1 MAKRPGSFTSV
12 AQPVRSLWSRFAFGL
27 LLAAAFGLMLL
38 GKADVILVEK
48 LRTTV
53 SDALGPVLEVASR
66 PAASISDAAE
76 SLRELRDIRAENS
89 RLRIENARL
98 ERWQHVARR
107 LEAENRA
114 LRAVTNYIPPPTA
127 GFITARVIAD
137 AGGAFVRSALIN
149 AGRAE
154 GIRPGLAAVSGEG
167 LVGGVVETGE
177 HHARVLLITD
187 LNSQIP
193 VLVERTRDPAVL
205 VGDNTRAP
213 DLQYLPQ
220 NARILPGDRVV
231 TSGHGGVF
239 PAGLAVGVVTLVEE
253 RKIEVQPFVDWNRLE
268 YVRLLDFGLEG
279 VVRPGRGETPTFG
292 LMVERN
298 ERRLTIP
305 GLTDR

>member
-27 LLAAAFGLMLL
+27 LVAGSFGLMLL
-38 GKADVILVEK
+38 GKADVVLVEK
-48 LRTTV
+48 FRTTV
-53 SDALGPVLEVASR
+53 ADTLRPVIDVASR
-66 PAASISDAAE
+66 PAASVSDAVE
-76 SLRELRDIRAENS
+76 SLRELRDIRAENA
-89 RLRIENARL
+89 RLRIENTRL

-114 LRAVTNYIPPPTA
+114 LRALTNYVAPPA
-127 GFITARVIAD
+127 ANYITARVIAD
-137 AGGAFVRSALIN
+137 AGGAFVRSAMIN
-149 AGRAE
+149 AGR
-154 GIRPGLAAVSGEG
+154 GDGVRPGLAAVSGDG
-167 LVGGVVETGE
+167 LVGGVVEVGE
-177 HHARVLLITD
+177 RHARVLLITD

-205 VGDNTRAP
+205 VGDNSRSP

-220 NARILPGDRVV
+220 NARVLPGDRIV

-239 PAGLAVGVVTLVEE
+239 PAGLPVGMVTTVDD

-268 YVRLLDFGLEG
+268 YLQLLDYGLDG

-292 LMVERN
+292 LMSETS
-298 ERRLTIP
+298 RRDAIFPEL
-305 GLTDR
+305 GQR